1 MNNFFCQLHKSN
13 ADYSKQNRTLKIK
26 LSKKRDGVT
35 NRWEKMTV
43 FKRQKII
50 SKEAIM
56 FEHFN
61 NREFKDNTRH

>member
-1 MNNFFCQLHKSN
+1 MLII
-13 ADYSKQNRTLKIK
+13 QNKTELKK
-26 LSKKRDGVT
+26 LSYLKRGRG
-35 NRWEKMTV
+35 NKSLEKMTV